1 MDEEYKK
8 MLDEIQTTSDRKLL
22 VNLTLARILYTIT
35 GLLFSYFFT
44 LALAMGFYTFGCL
57 SMGIGIQP
65 ADALMLLTIHL
76 VVFKLMVER
85 RWKSEMKEPNE
96 EMEVIIDAIK
106 AERKRRRDGK

>member
-22 VNLTLARILYTIT
+22 VNLTLARVLYTLT
-35 GLLFSYFFT
+35 SLAFSYFFT
-44 LALAMGFYTFGCL
+44 LAIATGFYTFSCMA
-57 SMGIGIQP
+57 MGIFLTPG
-65 ADALMLLTIHL
+65 DGLLMLTVHL

-85 RWKSEMKEPNE
+85 RWKREMKESNE

>member
-22 VNLTLARILYTIT
+22 ANLTLARILYTLT
-35 GLLFSYFFT
+35 GLVFSYFFT
-44 LALAMGFYTFGCL
+44 LALAVGFYAL
-57 SMGIGIQP
+57 SCTAMGIFLTPG
-65 ADALMLLTIHL
+65 DGLMMLTIHL
-76 VVFKLMVER
+76 VVFKLMIER
-85 RWKSEMKEPNE
+85 RWKREMKEPHE

>member
-8 MLDEIQTTSDRKLL
+8 MLDEIQTKSDRNLL
-22 VNLTLARILYTIT
+22 LNLMVARILQTLT
-35 GLLFSYFFT
+35 GLAFSYFFT

-57 SMGIGIQP
+57 SMGLVIQP
-65 ADALMLLTIHL
+65 SDALMLLTIHL

-85 RWKSEMKEPNE
+85 RWKSEMKESNE
-96 EMEVIIDAIK
+96 EIGVIIDAIK